1 MTGSTVFDETRLS
14 DPAALGS
21 VDEALRSI
29 AGWGAAIRLADA
41 AAQPSLADL
50 AAGDLSRPRAV
61 LAAGPDGR
69 LLRTVL
75 EPVCPVPFVAWPH
88 GGLPGWAGPLDL
100 VVVLA
105 TSGNGTPHDQASV
118 SEAVRRGCELLLVCP
133 PDSVLHRTADGRGWV
148 LPAANGDALAASIPA
163 LSALHALGL
172 GPEVAAEPVADALD
186 RVAERCGPDSP
197 VDANP
202 AKELALALA
211 DRLPV
216 LWGGS
221 PLASR
226 ASRRLAEALR
236 AATGVPAVAGMADQL
251 VPLLAAAPERDV
263 FADPFETSADV
274 AAPPPVL
281 VVLDDPAA
289 GPAAEQDVERLERT
303 ARSRGVL
310 VHRVATDDDGDVA
323 RFASMLA
330 LGRFTA
336 VYLALG
342 AGDA

>member
-1 MTGSTVFDETRLS
+1 MFDETRLS
-14 DPAALGS
+14 DPAALAS

-29 AGWGAAIRLADA
+29 AGWGAAVRLADS
-41 AAQPSLADL
+41 AAQPSLAAL
-50 AAGDLSRPRAV
+50 AAGDLTRPRAV

-100 VVVLA
+100 VVVLS
-105 TSGNGTPHDQASV
+105 TSGDSSPHDQASV

-133 PDSVLHRTADGRGWV
+133 PDSALHRTAEGRGWV

-163 LSALHALGL
+163 LRALHALGL

-186 RVAERCGPDSP
+186 RVAKRCGPDSP

-263 FADPFETSADV
+263 FADPFDPSASDT
-274 AAPPPVL
+274 AAATPVL

-289 GPAAEQDVERLERT
+289 GPAAAQDAERLERT

-310 VHRVATDDDGDVA
+310 VHRVVTDDDSDVA

-330 LGRFTA
+330 LGRFA
-336 VYLALG
+336 SVYLALG
-342 AGDA
+342 ASDA